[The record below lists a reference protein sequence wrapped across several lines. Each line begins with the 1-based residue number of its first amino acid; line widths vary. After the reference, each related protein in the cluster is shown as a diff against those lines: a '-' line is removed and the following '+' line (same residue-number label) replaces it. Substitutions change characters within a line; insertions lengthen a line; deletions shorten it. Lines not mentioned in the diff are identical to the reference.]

1 MAKIAFKS
9 DNQGQIQLLPP
20 SLDELIP
27 ATHPVRVLNSIVDR
41 LDVSQVL
48 ASYKGGGNSCFHPRM
63 MLKVL
68 IYAYLNNIYSSRKI
82 ERQLQEHLHY
92 MWLSGG
98 ARPDFRTINY
108 FRGKR
113 LKDSFDGIFTQVVEL
128 LHSEGFVSLEVQ
140 YIDGTKIES
149 ASNKYTF
156 VWRGSIETYDTRLR
170 EKTRRILSEAEQVL
184 EMESRETQPDE
195 KLSVEEFQARTA
207 RIQKKM
213 NSTEVPKKI
222 KKAVEKTEKESIPK
236 ILEYER
242 ALDILGERNSYSK
255 TDTDA
260 TFMRMKE
267 DAMKNGQ
274 LKPGYNIQIATENQF
289 ITNYAVYQRPTDTL
303 TLIPFLESFEKRYGR
318 QSSVVVADSGYGS
331 EQNYGYLFG
340 HNLIP
345 YVKYNMFHQEQKRKY
360 KKNAFLVQNLF
371 YNPKGNYYVCPMG
384 QHLSFIREEER
395 KSDAGYSSRVSVY
408 RAVKCAGCPVRGLCN
423 KAMGNRKIEVSHTLS
438 RYKEKVRKLLNS
450 EEGIFHR
457 KKRSIEP
464 EAVFANIKEAGK
476 VRRFRLRGITGVCIE
491 FGLKAIA
498 HNISKMAAR
507 RAVRHLGEAKSLK
520 KTHYWRRTIQIND
533 ERKKKAA

>member
-82 ERQLQEHLHY
+82 GRQLQEHLHY

-140 YIDGTKIES
+140 YIDGTKIEP

-184 EMESRETQPDE
+184 EMESRETQPNE

-207 RIQKKM
+207 RIQKKK

-345 YVKYNMFHQEQKRKY
+345 
-360 KKNAFLVQNLF
+360 
-371 YNPKGNYYVCPMG
+371 
-384 QHLSFIREEER
+384 
-395 KSDAGYSSRVSVY
+395 
-408 RAVKCAGCPVRGLCN
+408 
-423 KAMGNRKIEVSHTLS
+423 
-438 RYKEKVRKLLNS
+438 
-450 EEGIFHR
+450 
-457 KKRSIEP
+457 
-464 EAVFANIKEAGK
+464 
-476 VRRFRLRGITGVCIE
+476 
-491 FGLKAIA
+491 
-498 HNISKMAAR
+498 
-507 RAVRHLGEAKSLK
+507 
-520 KTHYWRRTIQIND
+520 
-533 ERKKKAA
+533 

>member
-184 EMESRETQPDE
+184 EMESRKTQPDE

-303 TLIPFLESFEKRYGR
+303 DRK
-318 QSSVVVADSGYGS
+318 SVV
-331 EQNYGYLFG
+331 
-340 HNLIP
+340 
-345 YVKYNMFHQEQKRKY
+345 
-360 KKNAFLVQNLF
+360 
-371 YNPKGNYYVCPMG
+371 
-384 QHLSFIREEER
+384 
-395 KSDAGYSSRVSVY
+395 
-408 RAVKCAGCPVRGLCN
+408 
-423 KAMGNRKIEVSHTLS
+423 
-438 RYKEKVRKLLNS
+438 
-450 EEGIFHR
+450 
-457 KKRSIEP
+457 
-464 EAVFANIKEAGK
+464 
-476 VRRFRLRGITGVCIE
+476 
-491 FGLKAIA
+491 
-498 HNISKMAAR
+498 
-507 RAVRHLGEAKSLK
+507 
-520 KTHYWRRTIQIND
+520 
-533 ERKKKAA
+533 

>member
-27 ATHPVRVLNSIVDR
+27 VTHPVRVLNSIVER

-68 IYAYLNNIYSSRKI
+68 LYAYLNNIYSSRKI
-82 ERQLQEHLHY
+82 ERQLQEHIHY

-98 ARPDFRTINY
+98 AHPDFRTINY

-184 EMESRETQPDE
+184 EIESRETQPDE
-195 KLSVEEFQARTA
+195 KLSVEEFQTRTA
-207 RIQKKM
+207 RIQEKM

-222 KKAVEKTEKESIPK
+222 KKAVEKAEKESIPK

-242 ALDILGERNSYSK
+242 ALDILGKRNSYSK

-289 ITNYAVYQRPTDTL
+289 ITNYAVYPRPTDTL

-331 EQNYGYLFG
+331 EQNYEYLFG
-340 HNLIP
+340 RNLIP

-384 QHLSFIREEER
+384 QHLCFIREEER
-395 KSDAGYSSRVSVY
+395 KSDAGYISQVSVY

-423 KAMGNRKIEVSHTLS
+423 KAMGNRKIEVNHTLN

-457 KKRSIEP
+457 KKRPIEP
-464 EAVFANIKEAGK
+464 EAVFADIKEAGK
-476 VRRFRLRGITGVCIE
+476 FRRFRLRGITGVSIE
-491 FGLKAIA
+491 FGLKAVA
-498 HNISKMAAR
+498 HNIRKMAAR
-507 RAVRHLGEAKSLK
+507 RAIRHFGDAKSLK

-533 ERKKKAA
+533 ERKKRAA